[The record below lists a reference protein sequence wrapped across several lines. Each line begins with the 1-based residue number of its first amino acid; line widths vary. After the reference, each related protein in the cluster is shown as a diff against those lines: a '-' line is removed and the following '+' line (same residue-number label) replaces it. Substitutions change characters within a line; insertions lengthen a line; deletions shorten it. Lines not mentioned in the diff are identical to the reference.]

1 MKEEIFEDLFKNVVV
16 CGRYPYEKLEEM
28 RCYLNSLVD
37 ANEILKSQLK
47 AKEEVIKEARET
59 IETKI
64 QKSFA
69 YDYGLYG
76 VDAASKDRLFTET
89 VIELQL
95 IDEILSKGENKE
107 IEFDVLKALNED
119 LDDDVEMSNM

>member
-47 AKEEVIKEARET
+47 AKEDLLKEICEEVAEYVATDGEIFQTSKEN
-59 IETKI
+59 I
-64 QKSFA
+64 
-69 YDYGLYG
+69 Y
-76 VDAASKDRLFTET
+76 
-89 VIELQL
+89 
-95 IDEILSKGENKE
+95 EILSKGENK
-107 IEFDVLKALNED
+107 
-119 LDDDVEMSNM
+119 